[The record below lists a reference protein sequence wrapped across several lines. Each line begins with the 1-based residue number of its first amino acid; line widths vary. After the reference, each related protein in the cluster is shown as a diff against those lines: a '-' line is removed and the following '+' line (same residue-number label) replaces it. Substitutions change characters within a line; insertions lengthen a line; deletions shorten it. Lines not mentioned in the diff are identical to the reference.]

1 MPGTWKPLANQPTFN
16 TSTMIL
22 LSDGRVMVQEEGTA
36 HWHALTPAAN
46 GSYVD
51 GQWSTLEDMS
61 FWRRYYAS
69 SVLKDGRVFVCGGE
83 QSGDVDDTNKGEIY
97 DPVRDKWT
105 AIAQPPWAN
114 VGDAASCALPDGRI
128 LIGAL
133 LSGECILYNSATG
146 RPAAVNPA
154 ERTRR
159 VGYFYPIIQL

>member
-46 GSYVD
+46 RSYVD

-97 DPVRDKWT
+97 DPFETNGPQLHNRRGQT
-105 AIAQPPWAN
+105 SAMQQ
-114 VGDAASCALPDGRI
+114 AAPYRM
-128 LIGAL
+128 
-133 LSGECILYNSATG
+133 
-146 RPAAVNPA
+146 
-154 ERTRR
+154 
-159 VGYFYPIIQL
+159 VGY